1 MSHAWYLAV
10 YLDPC
15 PLVSSRKPPAALR
28 WSLQLSAQSRPG
40 AACAVT
46 LVRLVG
52 HPGPLNG
59 NGPEPRLRL
68 GVYRL
73 HGLHLPGNM
82 PGPVHILPIRR
93 FPPRIPQPWGSET
106 VSSTRSS
113 ASCPAPQ
120 IPHTVHFPSL
130 APPGPAVSL
139 HLNHKQLRKRLL
151 ELGECTSASSKP
163 ISGPLV
169 EKSGRMWGLLLCRG
183 AERRAQGVC
192 QYLSARRS
200 HTTALRTLCSL
211 FVVLETIL
219 DHYPASQGRFR
230 FCLLFLVFVPVRSLP
245 LTGVIALGTQAGLPI
260 HLDGVLPFRHVLS
273 QHVLTERLSCVWGW
287 SRGKLH

>member
-1 MSHAWYLAV
+1 MSHPWYLAV

-15 PLVSSRKPPAALR
+15 PLVSSRKPLGALR
-28 WSLQLSAQSRPG
+28 WSLQLSAQSRPD

-59 NGPEPRLRL
+59 SGPEPRLRL

-73 HGLHLPGNM
+73 HGLHLPGNI

-106 VSSTRSS
+106 VSSTHSS

-120 IPHTVHFPSL
+120 IPQTVHFPSL

-151 ELGECTSASSKP
+151 EPGECTSASSKP

-192 QYLSARRS
+192 KYLSARRS
-200 HTTALRTLCSL
+200 HITAMRTLCSL
-211 FVVLETIL
+211 SVVLEMIL
-219 DHYPASQGRFR
+219 AHCPASQGRFQ
-230 FCLLFLVFVPVRSLP
+230 FCLLFLVSVPVRSLP
-245 LTGVIALGTQAGLPI
+245 LTGVIALCTQAGRLI
-260 HLDGVLPFRHVLS
+260 HLDDVLPFKHVLR
-273 QHVLTERLSCVWGW
+273 QHMPTERLCCVWGW
-287 SRGKLH
+287 SRE